1 MADLADPQAA
11 RRAEGEDQAGVKRG
25 VKALDDIPYA
35 VLGLIVAAVC
45 FFLGNVVFYRAP
57 WQLIVAP
64 VVGGLLGLVA
74 GIQVVR
80 SKNLRAFATLG
91 EFRKA
96 TSSEVKKELW

>member
-1 MADLADPQAA
+1 
-11 RRAEGEDQAGVKRG
+11 

-35 VLGLIVAAVC
+35 VLGMTAAAVC

-64 VVGGLLGLVA
+64 VVGGLLGLGA

-91 EFRKA
+91 EFREA
-96 TSSEVKKELW
+96 ISSQGKKDLS